1 MEGWVAA
8 LVLAAGAGRR
18 FGGGKLLASLGGQPI
33 LQHVLDALA
42 AAGIENPFVVVGGDA
57 DELESSVRWRDAHR
71 VRNPDPEIG
80 IASSL
85 QLGWQAAMLSSP
97 RPAAVLVMLGDQ
109 PRVDPAVIRALID
122 QPADPARPVIV
133 AHHADGA
140 RNPVRLE
147 PEAAPLVAATSGD
160 RGLGPAIDAHPELVR
175 TLELDAVNPDV
186 DAPTDLVALL
196 AEGWAA
202 RVRANAAQVDRFREA
217 SDGPDFY
224 ASVSRTFVA
233 DPARAGD
240 PALDALLAL
249 ARPDDI
255 WLDIGAGAGRYA
267 LPLAPH
273 VAELVAIDPSAAMLD
288 ALRVGVAEH
297 GIANVGAVAGRWPP
311 DAELR
316 SIIGPDPVAD
326 VALIAHVGYDVEA
339 IVPFLDAMES
349 AARRLCV
356 AVLMDSSPASL
367 AAPFWPIVHGQARIP
382 LPARPQ
388 LVELLVA
395 RGTPPAAS
403 VVSTERRTWS
413 DRDELVTMLRRQL
426 WTVPGSE
433 ADDRL
438 LAAVEELTAIADDG
452 SVTIPT
458 AAALEVGVLTW
469 EPHESR

>member
-1 MEGWVAA
+1 M
-8 LVLAAGAGRR
+8 
-18 FGGGKLLASLGGQPI
+18 
-33 LQHVLDALA
+33 
-42 AAGIENPFVVVGGDA
+42 
-57 DELESSVRWRDAHR
+57 
-71 VRNPDPEIG
+71 
-80 IASSL
+80 
-85 QLGWQAAMLSSP
+85 
-97 RPAAVLVMLGDQ
+97 
-109 PRVDPAVIRALID
+109 
-122 QPADPARPVIV
+122 
-133 AHHADGA
+133 
-140 RNPVRLE
+140 
-147 PEAAPLVAATSGD
+147 
-160 RGLGPAIDAHPELVR
+160 
-175 TLELDAVNPDV
+175 
-186 DAPTDLVALL
+186 
-196 AEGWAA
+196 
-202 RVRANAAQVDRFREA
+202 
-217 SDGPDFY
+217 
-224 ASVSRTFVA
+224 SRTFVA

>member
-175 TLELDAVNPDV
+175 TL
-186 DAPTDLVALL
+186 
-196 AEGWAA
+196 
-202 RVRANAAQVDRFREA
+202 
-217 SDGPDFY
+217 
-224 ASVSRTFVA
+224 
-233 DPARAGD
+233 
-240 PALDALLAL
+240 
-249 ARPDDI
+249 
-255 WLDIGAGAGRYA
+255 
-267 LPLAPH
+267 
-273 VAELVAIDPSAAMLD
+273 
-288 ALRVGVAEH
+288 
-297 GIANVGAVAGRWPP
+297 
-311 DAELR
+311 
-316 SIIGPDPVAD
+316 
-326 VALIAHVGYDVEA
+326 
-339 IVPFLDAMES
+339 
-349 AARRLCV
+349 
-356 AVLMDSSPASL
+356 
-367 AAPFWPIVHGQARIP
+367 
-382 LPARPQ
+382 
-388 LVELLVA
+388 
-395 RGTPPAAS
+395 
-403 VVSTERRTWS
+403 
-413 DRDELVTMLRRQL
+413 
-426 WTVPGSE
+426 
-433 ADDRL
+433 
-438 LAAVEELTAIADDG
+438 
-452 SVTIPT
+452 
-458 AAALEVGVLTW
+458 
-469 EPHESR
+469 